1 MKKHKMKKQSRSQSN
16 ISKFIGYVKKTD
28 TDEIQEIEVSIAK
41 SIEELTYDEVEFAIT
56 YEVSARNSADMLS
69 FELQKI
75 AIVDED
81 DPMLQW
87 PVFREGDPE
96 IKIQK
101 KMSCCKKFLVLP
113 NALYSLTPEY
123 ELQMKLVDEGIM
135 SKEDE
140 FDFERMHRVLEYA
153 DKLKQ
158 TDHQ

>member
-1 MKKHKMKKQSRSQSN
+1 MKKHKMKKQSRSHNN

-56 YEVSARNSADMLS
+56 DEASARNSADMLS

-96 IKIQK
+96 IKI
-101 KMSCCKKFLVLP
+101 
-113 NALYSLTPEY
+113 
-123 ELQMKLVDEGIM
+123 
-135 SKEDE
+135 
-140 FDFERMHRVLEYA
+140 
-153 DKLKQ
+153 
-158 TDHQ
+158 

>member
-56 YEVSARNSADMLS
+56 NEASARNLADMLS

-75 AIVDED
+75 AIVDENN
-81 DPMLQW
+81 PMLQW

-101 KMSCCKKFLVLP
+101 KMSCCKKF
-113 NALYSLTPEY
+113 
-123 ELQMKLVDEGIM
+123 
-135 SKEDE
+135 
-140 FDFERMHRVLEYA
+140 
-153 DKLKQ
+153 
-158 TDHQ
+158 